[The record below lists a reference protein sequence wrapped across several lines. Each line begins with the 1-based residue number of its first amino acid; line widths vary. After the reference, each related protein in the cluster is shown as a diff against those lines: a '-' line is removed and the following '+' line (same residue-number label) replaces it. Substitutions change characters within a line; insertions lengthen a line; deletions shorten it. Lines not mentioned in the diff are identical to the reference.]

1 MKNRQN
7 VMIKGTKNGLTLQ
20 FSDTCSYGE
29 LLKELDEKLA
39 ELQGV
44 DLENTPLVSVRIL
57 TGNRLLTSKQQEE
70 IKEKIRS
77 VSNLVVEEV
86 ESFVVAKEEAQRMI
100 REQGITPITTI
111 VRSGQILEVD
121 GDLLLIG
128 DVNPGGIVRASGN
141 IFILGALRGIAHA
154 GFSGRKDAV
163 IVASYMIPSQ
173 LRIADL
179 ISRAPDQYEKEGHH
193 MECAFVDESN
203 QITIDRLQIL
213 KEIRPNITRFKGGQ
227 IYG

>member
-57 TGNRLLTSKQQEE
+57 TGNRLLTSEQQEE

-100 REQGITPITTI
+100 REHA
-111 VRSGQILEVD
+111 RL
-121 GDLLLIG
+121 
-128 DVNPGGIVRASGN
+128 RA
-141 IFILGALRGIAHA
+141 AAAWAWR
-154 GFSGRKDAV
+154 R
-163 IVASYMIPSQ
+163 
-173 LRIADL
+173 
-179 ISRAPDQYEKEGHH
+179 
-193 MECAFVDESN
+193 
-203 QITIDRLQIL
+203 
-213 KEIRPNITRFKGGQ
+213 
-227 IYG
+227 